1 MATSPRTNPE
11 TTSSRRSG
19 PTTTLVVAAA
29 LTLLGLSVYLNGPGG
44 GSAPDAA
51 TPGTTGGGIP
61 GGIARPR
68 GEPRT
73 VQKLRIS
80 PERIDLGA
88 VSQCR
93 PMSPVEVV
101 LTNDGTEPV
110 KVVGW
115 IATCSCVEPGLEEGV
130 TIAAGDFIKVPI
142 TVHPLGLGGK
152 SQRLDFRLEGNARGG
167 SLRIDYF
174 IESPIL
180 PMPVMVVRPDAFD
193 TKVVDLERVDADGND
208 LYEKFA
214 VKGIEPPVARFVG
227 SNADGHA
234 AIEVDFKAI
243 DALAEATDPRDPMF
257 TWETTAGRRIWR
269 TMELT
274 VATDC
279 ALCERLQIRIRN
291 R

>member
-1 MATSPRTNPE
+1 MSTPQRSTS
-11 TTSSRRSG
+11 
-19 PTTTLVVAAA
+19 TTTLVAVLAAI
-29 LTLLGLSVYLNGPGG
+29 TLIGASVYMNWSGSSGATDPATAPAPGG
-44 GSAPDAA
+44 G
-51 TPGTTGGGIP
+51 GIS

-68 GEPRT
+68 GEARA

-80 PERIDLGA
+80 PEKIDLGT
-88 VSQCR
+88 VSQCK
-93 PMSPVEVV
+93 PMPQVEIV

-115 IATCSCVEPGLEEGV
+115 IATCSCVEPELTEGL
-130 TIAAGDFIKVPI
+130 TIAAGDFVKVP
-142 TVHPLGLGGK
+142 VRLHPLGLGGK

-167 SLRIDYF
+167 SVRIDYV
-174 IESPIL
+174 IDSPIL
-180 PMPVMVVRPDAFD
+180 PMPVMVVRPDAYD

-214 VKGIEPPVARFVG
+214 VRGIEPPVARFVG

-243 DALAEATDPRDPMF
+243 DALAEGADPRDERF
-257 TWETTAGRRIWR
+257 TWETVAGRRTWK
-269 TMELT
+269 TMELV

-279 ALCERLQIRIRN
+279 AACEALRIRIRN